1 MSLDKVLGISASGM
15 TVQSARLRIVAENI
29 ANSRSLAETP
39 GGDPYRRKLIT
50 FKTVFDETIG
60 ANVVRVANVSLD
72 RSSFGRKH
80 DPNHPAADKDGFV
93 KIPNVKPLIEMTDLR
108 EAQRSYEANLSV
120 IDVAKRMLQ
129 RTIDIL
135 NG

>member
-29 ANSRSLAETP
+29 ANANSLSETS

-50 FKTVFDETIG
+50 FKTVFDEMVG
-60 ANVVRVANVSLD
+60 ANVVRVANVSYD
-72 RSSFGRKH
+72 YSKFGRKH

-93 KIPNVKPLIEMTDLR
+93 KVPNVKPLIELTDLR

-129 RTIDIL
+129 RTIGIL

>member
-29 ANSRSLAETP
+29 ANANSLGETK

-50 FKTVFDETIG
+50 FKTVFDDMVG
-60 ANVVRVANVSLD
+60 ANVVRVANISYD
-72 RSSFGRKH
+72 RSTFGRKH

-93 KIPNVKPLIEMTDLR
+93 KVPNVKPLIELTDLR

-120 IDVAKRMLQ
+120 IEVAKRMLQ
-129 RTIDIL
+129 RTIGML

>member
-29 ANSRSLAETP
+29 ANSNSLAETT

-50 FKTVFDETIG
+50 FKTVFDDMVG
-60 ANVVRVANVSLD
+60 ANVVRVANISYD
-72 RSSFGRKH
+72 RSNFGRKH

-93 KIPNVKPLIEMTDLR
+93 KVPNVKPLIELTDLR

-129 RTIDIL
+129 RTIGML

>member
-29 ANSRSLAETP
+29 ANANSLAETT

-50 FKTVFDETIG
+50 FKTVFDDMVG
-60 ANVVRVANVSLD
+60 ANVVRVANISYD
-72 RSSFGRKH
+72 RSTFGRKH

-93 KIPNVKPLIEMTDLR
+93 KVPNVKPLIELTDLR

-120 IDVAKRMLQ
+120 IEVAKRMLQ
-129 RTIDIL
+129 RTIGML

>member
-29 ANSRSLAETP
+29 ANAGSLAETT

-50 FKTVFDETIG
+50 FKTVFDDTIG
-60 ANVVRVANVSLD
+60 ANVVRVANISYD
-72 RSSFGRKH
+72 HSNFGRKH

-93 KIPNVKPLIEMTDLR
+93 KIPNVKPLIELTDLR

-129 RTIDIL
+129 RTIGIL

>member
-1 MSLDKVLGISASGM
+1 MSLDKVLGIAASGM
-15 TVQSARLRIVAENI
+15 TVQSARLRVVAENI
-29 ANSRSLAETP
+29 ANSQSLAETP
-39 GGDPYRRKLIT
+39 GGEPYRRKLIT

-60 ANVVRVANVSLD
+60 ADVVRVANIDYD
-72 RSSFGRKH
+72 RSNFGRKH
-80 DPNHPAADKDGFV
+80 DPNHPAADKQGFV
-93 KIPNVKPLIEMTDLR
+93 KIPNVKPLIELTDLR

-129 RTIDIL
+129 RTIGIL

>member
-29 ANSRSLAETP
+29 ANANSLAETP

-60 ANVVRVANVSLD
+60 ANVVRVANISYD
-72 RSSFGRKH
+72 RSNFGRKH
-80 DPNHPAADKDGFV
+80 DPNNPAADKNGFV
-93 KIPNVKPLIEMTDLR
+93 KTPNVKPLIELTDLR

-120 IDVAKRMLQ
+120 IDVAKSMLQ
-129 RTIDIL
+129 RTIGIL

>member
-29 ANSRSLAETP
+29 ANASSLAETT

-50 FKTVFDETIG
+50 FKTVFDDMVG
-60 ANVVRVANVSLD
+60 ANVVRVANISYD
-72 RSSFGRKH
+72 RSNFGRKH

-93 KIPNVKPLIEMTDLR
+93 KVPNVKPLIELTDLR

-129 RTIDIL
+129 RTIGIL

>member
-29 ANSRSLAETP
+29 ANANSLAETS

-60 ANVVRVANVSLD
+60 ANVVRVANISYD
-72 RSSFGRKH
+72 RSKFGRKH
-80 DPNHPAADKDGFV
+80 DPNNPAADKDGFV
-93 KIPNVKPLIEMTDLR
+93 KIPNVKPLIELTDLR

-129 RTIDIL
+129 HTIGIL

>member
-29 ANSRSLAETP
+29 ANANSLAETS

-50 FKTVFDETIG
+50 FKTVFDDVVG
-60 ANVVRVANVSLD
+60 ANVVRVANISYD
-72 RSSFGRKH
+72 RSNFGRKH

-93 KIPNVKPLIEMTDLR
+93 KVPNVKPLIELTDLR

-129 RTIDIL
+129 RTIGIL

>member
-29 ANSRSLAETP
+29 ANANSLSETK

-50 FKTVFDETIG
+50 FKTVFDEMVG
-60 ANVVRVANVSLD
+60 ANVVRVANISYD
-72 RSSFGRKH
+72 RSNFGRKH

-93 KIPNVKPLIEMTDLR
+93 KVPNVKPLIELTDLR

-129 RTIDIL
+129 HTIGIL

>member
-1 MSLDKVLGISASGM
+1 MSLEKVLGISASGM
-15 TVQSARLRIVAENI
+15 TTQSARLRVVAENI
-29 ANSRSLAETP
+29 ANAGSLSETA

-50 FKTVFDETIG
+50 FKTVFDEEVG
-60 ANVVRVANVSLD
+60 AHVVQVSKISYD
-72 RSSFGRKH
+72 RSAFGRKH
-80 DPNHPAADKDGFV
+80 DPNHPGADKDGFV
-93 KIPNVKPLIEMTDLR
+93 KVPNVKSLIEMTDLR

>member
-15 TVQSARLRIVAENI
+15 TVQSARLRVVAENI
-29 ANSRSLAETP
+29 ANAGSLAETS

-50 FKTVFDETIG
+50 FKTVFDEMVG
-60 ANVVRVANVSLD
+60 ANVVQVANISYD
-72 RSSFGRKH
+72 RSNFGRKH

-93 KIPNVKPLIEMTDLR
+93 KVPNVKPLIELTDLR

-129 RTIDIL
+129 RTIGIL

>member
-29 ANSRSLAETP
+29 ANSNSLAETT

-50 FKTVFDETIG
+50 FKTVFDDMVG
-60 ANVVRVANVSLD
+60 ANVVRVANISYD
-72 RSSFGRKH
+72 RSNFGRKH

-93 KIPNVKPLIEMTDLR
+93 KVPNVKPLIELTDLR

-120 IDVAKRMLQ
+120 IEVAKRMLQ
-129 RTIDIL
+129 RTIGML

>member
-29 ANSRSLAETP
+29 ANANSLAETS

-50 FKTVFDETIG
+50 FKTVFDDTIG
-60 ANVVRVANVSLD
+60 ANVVRVANISYD
-72 RSSFGRKH
+72 RSKFGRKH

-93 KIPNVKPLIEMTDLR
+93 KVPNVKPLIELTDLR

-129 RTIDIL
+129 HTIGIL

>member
-29 ANSRSLAETP
+29 ANANSLAETS

-50 FKTVFDETIG
+50 FKTVFDDMVG
-60 ANVVRVANVSLD
+60 ANVVQVANISYD
-72 RSSFGRKH
+72 RSNFGRKH

-93 KIPNVKPLIEMTDLR
+93 KVPNVKPLIELTDLR

-129 RTIDIL
+129 RTIGIL

>member
-29 ANSRSLAETP
+29 ANAQSLAENP

-72 RSSFGRKH
+72 RSNFGRKH

-93 KIPNVKPLIEMTDLR
+93 KVPNVKPLIEMTDLR
-108 EAQRSYEANLSV
+108 EAQRGYEANLSV